1 MVGGKTMDSKN
12 GVICYK
18 IVTSKQ
24 VNVDNIVLP
33 EVSEAVRQVIREAK
47 LESMNGLLGRNWK
60 DAVHKL
66 AREYWG
72 INNK

>member
-1 MVGGKTMDSKN
+1 MDSKH

-24 VNVDNIVLP
+24 VNIDNIVLP
-33 EVSEAVRQVIREAK
+33 EVSEAVRQVIQEAK
-47 LESMNGLLGRNWK
+47 LESMKDLLGRNWK
-60 DAVHKL
+60 DAAYKL

-72 INNK
+72 IDKK